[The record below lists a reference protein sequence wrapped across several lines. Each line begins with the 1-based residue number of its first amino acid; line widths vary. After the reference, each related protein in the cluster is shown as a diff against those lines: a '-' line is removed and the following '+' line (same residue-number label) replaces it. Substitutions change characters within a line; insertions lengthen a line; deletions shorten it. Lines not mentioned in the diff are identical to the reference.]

1 MLVSDLY
8 IVVGKMDVAEQKIEP
23 VSLCE
28 DFGKESYSPRISTFL
43 LRIRLISAGV
53 TPTET
58 IDRFRIRQPIIGK
71 ASRYF
76 SRRPVM
82 PSVTLRT
89 EYSFAQF
96 FTDAGQTSA
105 SSRRRTPSPSSSKRP
120 L

>member
-8 IVVGKMDVAEQKIEP
+8 IIVGKMDVAEQKIEP

-76 SRRPVM
+76 SW
-82 PSVTLRT
+82 
-89 EYSFAQF
+89 
-96 FTDAGQTSA
+96 
-105 SSRRRTPSPSSSKRP
+105 RRTPSPSTSKRP